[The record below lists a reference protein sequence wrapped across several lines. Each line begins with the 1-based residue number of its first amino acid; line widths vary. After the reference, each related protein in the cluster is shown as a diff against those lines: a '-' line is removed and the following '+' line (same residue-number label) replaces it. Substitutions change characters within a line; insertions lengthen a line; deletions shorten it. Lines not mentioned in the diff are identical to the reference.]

1 MKIVNRNRISI
12 VNYERY
18 QFEKK
23 STLAMLKRAS
33 RKEKTKWD
41 YGIINLY
48 HIYQNHNFWH
58 SGEN

>member
-33 RKEKTKWD
+33 RKEKTK
-41 YGIINLY
+41 
-48 HIYQNHNFWH
+48 
-58 SGEN
+58 